1 MYRAAQVHTIASLA
15 IIYDLDDIEED
26 MEDPV
31 PLPLSS
37 FPPPPHCPLDTKS
50 FMDDEAENEA
60 GDVQCIDDEVPIN
73 QDQSCDESPSKRFKE
88 DDESN
93 KKE

>member
-15 IIYDLDDIEED
+15 IIYDLDDI
-26 MEDPV
+26 EDPV

-50 FMDDEAENEA
+50 FMDGEAEDEA
-60 GDVQCIDDEVPIN
+60 GDAQCIDDEVPIN
-73 QDQSCDESPSKRFKE
+73 QDQSSDESPSKRFKE